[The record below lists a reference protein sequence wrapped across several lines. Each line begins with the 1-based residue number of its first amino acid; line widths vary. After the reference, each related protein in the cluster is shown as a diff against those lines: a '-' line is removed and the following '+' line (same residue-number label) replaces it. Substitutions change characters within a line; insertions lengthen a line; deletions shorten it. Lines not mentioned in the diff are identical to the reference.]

1 MIKPIKRITRNDVAK
16 KAGVSPTIV
25 SYVVNN
31 NRYVDSTKKDRVK
44 KAMKEL
50 GYRPNSMARALKGK
64 HSHLILFIVDDL
76 IGEHFGKIN
85 KQMNAWANE
94 NDYFICLCES
104 RNNDDFINQI
114 FQSYFDGVII
124 GSYTLKHKYIQK
136 IIDTNIPVV
145 LLEMR
150 KYSDLT
156 GEFALINSGLYEG
169 ARTCCKA
176 LLDKKREH
184 IVYIDSFTEDIEKEH
199 TSDDFRYEGFVDELK
214 KNKKYN
220 ENNFKLISH
229 CKDEEELND
238 KLQSL
243 IDSGFNIDALFG
255 RTDSVALKGMFKM
268 KAMGYKI
275 PEDCSVIGVNNL
287 NIANYSDPKLTSLD
301 IDRAGIGN
309 FATNILSKMFSGE
322 ELLPAEKHIV
332 LKTTL
337 INRESL

>member
-1 MIKPIKRITRNDVAK
+1 MIKPIRRVTRADVAK
-16 KAGVSPTIV
+16 RAGVTPTIV

-31 NRYVDSTKKDRVK
+31 NRYVDSTKRENVK

-76 IGEHFGKIN
+76 LSEHFGKIN

-104 RNNDDFINQI
+104 RNDDDFINQI

-124 GSYTLKHKYIQK
+124 GSYTLKHEYIQK

-156 GEFALINSGLYEG
+156 GEFAMINSGLYDG
-169 ARTCCKA
+169 ARICCKA
-176 LLDKKREH
+176 LLEKNREH
-184 IVYIDSFTEDIEKEH
+184 IVYIDSFTDDLEKDH
-199 TSDDFRYEGFVDELK
+199 TSDDFRFEGFVEELK
-214 KNKKYN
+214 DNGKYKS
-220 ENNFKLISH
+220 ENSRLISH
-229 CKDEEELND
+229 CRDEDELEIKLKALIEE
-238 KLQSL
+238 
-243 IDSGFNIDALFG
+243 GFKIDAIFG
-255 RTDSVALKGMFKM
+255 RTDSVALKAMFKM
-268 KAMGYKI
+268 KSFGYEI
-275 PEDCSVIGVNNL
+275 PKDCSIIGVNNL

-301 IDRAGIGN
+301 IDRESIGKY
-309 FATNILSKMFSGE
+309 ATSILSKMFSGKELTSE
-322 ELLPAEKHIV
+322 ENHIV
-332 LKTTL
+332 LKTNL
-337 INRESL
+337 IDRESL